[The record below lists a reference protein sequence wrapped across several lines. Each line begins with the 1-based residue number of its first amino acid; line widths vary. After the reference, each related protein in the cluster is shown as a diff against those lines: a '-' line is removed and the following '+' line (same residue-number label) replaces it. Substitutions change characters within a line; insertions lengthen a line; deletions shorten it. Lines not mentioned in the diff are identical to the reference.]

1 MSYVPVSVALGVIAA
16 LVANPS
22 VWTAKLEGKD
32 GSKITGTAR
41 VESASGP
48 VTTAP
53 RDSAMPPRDSTMRDT
68 TANRPATAES
78 HHTGAGDLNVTIN
91 VSNAPQN
98 TTLLWSIRE
107 GECDQKGADVKVV
120 SGATGNLTV
129 DAQGN
134 GTATSKV
141 KANLPTGD
149 VHVAVYGRQDAGK
162 LAACGELEAAKTST
176 EN

>member
-1 MSYVPVSVALGVIAA
+1 MSNVTGAVLLSLIAA
-16 LVANPS
+16 AAANPS

-32 GSKITGTAR
+32 GSKLTGTAR
-41 VESASGP
+41 VESGSAP

-53 RDSAMPPRDSTMRDT
+53 RDSATPPRDSTMRDT
-68 TANRPATAES
+68 TAQKPMTSATNS
-78 HHTGAGDLNVTIN
+78 DDLRVTLT

-107 GECDQKGADVKVV
+107 GECSTKGDEVKVV
-120 SGATGNLTV
+120 AGATGNITV

-134 GTATSKV
+134 GTATSSI
-141 KANLPTGD
+141 KATLPSGD
-149 VHVAVYGRQDAGK
+149 VHVAVYGRQEAGK
-162 LAACGELEAAKTST
+162 LAACGDLEPAKTST